1 MNDVDAKMNDSS
13 REHYTIDLEYDK
25 KRIHYLVNNKCNKD
39 FVTVQQ
45 NAEKQ
50 IITNSI
56 KIETILSK
64 LPWWHPGH
72 YNSNIPH

>member
-45 NAEKQ
+45 NAEK
-50 IITNSI
+50 
-56 KIETILSK
+56 
-64 LPWWHPGH
+64 
-72 YNSNIPH
+72 